1 MTSRTGGRRVED
13 DPAVV
18 GWLAKVARWRGAATA
33 IWMLLAAAATMMGLV
48 WKFSPRLDHLSNHQ
62 AIIELHLQ
70 ITDAKIDSLYR
81 FRHIVEKAVCLDHSK
96 VQQQMLD
103 MYCPDNLY
111 KGATP

>member
-1 MTSRTGGRRVED
+1 MTPQRRAQD
-13 DPAVV
+13 APIF
-18 GWLAKVARWRGAATA
+18 GWLATLLRWRGAAIPFWVA
-33 IWMLLAAAATMMGLV
+33 ISAIATTLGLAY
-48 WKFSPRLDHLSNHQ
+48 KFSPRLDHLASHQ

-70 ITDAKIDSLYR
+70 ITDSKIDSLYR

-111 KGATP
+111 KGAIP